1 MAGMLDG
8 KTALITG
15 AAGGIGRET
24 ALLFAAE
31 GARLIISDARREGA
45 EETVA
50 LIRKAGGEAHAV
62 AADITDA
69 DQVNEL
75 VVASV
80 RIYGGLDCAFN
91 NAGINGTQAGAGGK
105 LTAEWSEDAFDRVID
120 INVKGTWLC
129 MRAEI
134 EQMQRQGHGSIVN
147 TASFVALTG
156 YRAASGYVASKHA
169 VMGLTKT
176 AAIEY
181 APAIRINC
189 ICPGWT
195 GTDMV
200 RNAIATKGDAVLAGI
215 PFGRLAAPREI
226 SEMVCWLSSDRAS
239 YATGATFTI
248 DGGLMAG

>member
-1 MAGMLDG
+1 MAGLLDG
-8 KTALITG
+8 KAALITG

-45 EETVA
+45 EETLA

-75 VVASV
+75 VAASV

-105 LTAEWSEDAFDRVID
+105 LTAEWSEDAFDRVMG

-181 APAIRINC
+181 APSVRINC
-189 ICPGWT
+189 VCPGWT